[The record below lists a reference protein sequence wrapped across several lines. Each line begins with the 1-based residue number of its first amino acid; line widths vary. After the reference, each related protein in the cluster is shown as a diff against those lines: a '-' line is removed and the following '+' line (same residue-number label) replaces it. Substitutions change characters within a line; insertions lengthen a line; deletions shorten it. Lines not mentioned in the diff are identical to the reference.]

1 MTDMLILSVS
11 FAFVCFGFMCVCA
24 GLYGLRTAETYR
36 AEVSLK
42 ALDALSD
49 DDV

>member
-11 FAFVCFGFMCVCA
+11 LAFLCFGFMCVCA

-36 AEVSLK
+36 AEVSLM
-42 ALDALSD
+42 ALDALHD